1 MGGAMGGDAET
12 EAGYPPVTFTPS
24 ADARVAAGSPSANYG
39 NETTIRAK
47 GGSSPNNSYLKFDVA
62 GLSGPVTSAKLRLKV
77 TDASVVGGSIR
88 PVANTTWTEGAITYN
103 NAPPISST
111 TLSTL
116 GAVSNGQVVEF
127 DLGSHITGNGTY
139 RLALTSTN
147 SSDSV
152 YYSSRQ
158 GTTPPQLVI
167 TTGSTGSASA
177 APADESSAAPTA
189 EVTTAPVA
197 NFKASL
203 SDAGADQA
211 VVFTD
216 TSTGVP
222 TSWSWNFGDGTTS
235 SAQHPTHAYA
245 APGTYTVTL
254 TVTNALGTD
263 TASTEVGPIQGA
275 SS

>member
-1 MGGAMGGDAET
+1 
-12 EAGYPPVTFTPS
+12 
-24 ADARVAAGSPSANYG
+24 
-39 NETTIRAK
+39 
-47 GGSSPNNSYLKFDVA
+47 
-62 GLSGPVTSAKLRLKV
+62 
-77 TDASVVGGSIR
+77 
-88 PVANTTWTEGAITYN
+88 TWTEGAITYN

-111 TLSTL
+111 ALSTL
-116 GAVSNGQVVEF
+116 GAVSNGAVVEF

-139 RLALTSTN
+139 SLALTSTDG
-147 SSDSV
+147 SDSV
-152 YYSSRQ
+152 SYSSRQ

-167 TTGSTGSASA
+167 TTTGSTGSASA
-177 APADESSAAPTA
+177 ASADEPSAAPAPEATA
-189 EVTTAPVA
+189 APVA

-203 SDAGADQA
+203 SDAGAGQA

-254 TVTNALGTD
+254 TVTNELGTD
-263 TASTEVGPIQGA
+263 TATTEVGPLQGA
-275 SS
+275 AQ